1 MRKKFSRK
9 NVKRT
14 LTSLKKVCA
23 ERIDTLPG
31 DSFIIKRS
39 DKYEILDL
47 EESSVTLKLIS
58 KVFMEPESLFNICL
72 EYKTIIEFNHK
83 IDKGFVE
90 KYIDEMLSSMGSDIS
105 YTISTLTNMLVDEYF
120 IMPPIVSI
128 DKE

>member
-1 MRKKFSRK
+1 MRKKFSGE

-14 LTSLKKVCA
+14 STSLKNVCA

-47 EESSVTLKLIS
+47 KENSVTLKLIS
-58 KVFMEPESLFNICL
+58 KVFAEPESLFNICL
-72 EYKTIIEFNHK
+72 EYKANMEFTHK

-90 KYIDEMLSSMGSDIS
+90 KYINEILSPMGSDIS
-105 YTISTLTNMLVDEYF
+105 YTISTLTKMLVDEYF